1 MTKEFWSMHIVC
13 AYACECGCM
22 HTCVHTHTRTH
33 INPELHTMPKARD
46 IRVNTT
52 LPGFTE
58 LNENANLHLFCGAFG
73 WICYIILFLLVY
85 TFPFFLALLGFLLS
99 PLTVT
104 VNYIWEFRGM
114 RPLSQH
120 IKRPLFYFCI
130 WCSALQL
137 SGHFWLVSISGLETF
152 R

>member
-1 MTKEFWSMHIVC
+1 MTKEFWSMHTVC
-13 AYACECGCM
+13 AYACERGCM
-22 HTCVHTHTRTH
+22 HTCVHTHTCTH

-52 LPGFTE
+52 LSTFTWE
-58 LNENANLHLFCGAFG
+58 CKLTSVLQCIWMDLLYYFVFACLHISF
-73 WICYIILFLLVY
+73 
-85 TFPFFLALLGFLLS
+85 FFLAWLGFLLS

-104 VNYIWEFRGM
+104 VNYMWEFRGM

-120 IKRPLFYFCI
+120 IKKPLFYFCI
-130 WCSALQL
+130 WCLALKL
-137 SGHFWLVSISGLETF
+137 SGHFWSVSISGLETL